1 MTLPGQ
7 VLSLATSA
15 LLHAGLLLLPIALV
29 SLACGGDDELRKS
42 AEAAQGEVEK
52 TVQSATDAYN
62 KQDVAGFVSFWTD
75 RGLEE
80 EFGATREEILANPD
94 QFLGGPP
101 RQIRSMENTRIRL
114 DQAATDAEFTLAKSL
129 ERERIGLLREDNA
142 WKIAGTQPL
151 GVSIPS
157 GTEEVYVQMDEFL
170 FEFDAGDIQDGNIA
184 FRAYNT
190 GEQAHELVFMSVP
203 EDFDLQ
209 AVSALPPG
217 VEVVGGIAPKTPGQ
231 EANLVFSET
240 LAAGRYVML
249 CFLPDTNDPQGT
261 SHVLKGMAAEVIIPP
276 QGGN

>member
-1 MTLPGQ
+1 M
-7 VLSLATSA
+7 
-15 LLHAGLLLLPIALV
+15 LLFLPIALL
-29 SLACGGDDELRKS
+29 SLACGGDDELRS
-42 AEAAQGEVEK
+42 RAEAARGEVEK

-62 KQDVAGFVSFWTD
+62 RQDVAGFVSYWTD

-80 EFGATREEILANPD
+80 EFAATREEILANPD

-101 RQIRSMENTRIRL
+101 RQIRSMVNTRIRL

-129 ERERIGLLREDNA
+129 ERERIGLIREDGA

-151 GVSIPS
+151 GVSIPP

-170 FEFDAGDIQDGNIA
+170 YEFDAGDIQDGNIA

-203 EDFDLQ
+203 ENFDLQ
-209 AVSALPPG
+209 AALAASALPPG
-217 VEVVGGIAPKTPGQ
+217 VELVGSIAPTTPGQ
-231 EANLVFSET
+231 DANLVFSET
-240 LAAGRYVML
+240 LAAGRYMML
-249 CFLPDTNDPQGT
+249 CFLPDTSDPQGT
-261 SHVLKGMAAEVIIPP
+261 PHALKGMAAEVKVPP